1 VGDIEEELR
10 MARREPWTLK
20 QKALITA
27 TGSCLWVPMVLFI
40 IYYRGEF
47 SPRQIGAIGAV
58 NLVVLVSLLALISE
72 KWIRKI
78 K

>member
-1 VGDIEEELR
+1 
-10 MARREPWTLK
+10 
-20 QKALITA
+20 
-27 TGSCLWVPMVLFI
+27 MVLFI